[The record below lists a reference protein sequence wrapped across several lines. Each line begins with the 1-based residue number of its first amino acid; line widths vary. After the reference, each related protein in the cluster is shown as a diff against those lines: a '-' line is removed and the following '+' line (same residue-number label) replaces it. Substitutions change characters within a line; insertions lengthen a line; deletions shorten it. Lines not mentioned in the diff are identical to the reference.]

1 MFHVTRPGPK
11 PTPTKLRIVRGDRP
25 DRINTKEPK
34 APSTGPRC
42 PSWLSPDAKKV
53 WRRTTKQLESMKI
66 LSEAD
71 QDVIVAYVNAVVLYE
86 RATKIVDEVGVLVEG
101 RRDGMVKNPAVQVQ
115 RDQAQLIR
123 QLAGELGLTP
133 SSRGRLVIEEAAEDD
148 FLD

>member
-1 MFHVTRPGPK
+1 MTRPGPK
-11 PTPTKLRIVRGDRP
+11 PAPTQLRIVRGDRP

-34 APSTGPRC
+34 APKSVPRC
-42 PSWLSPDAKKV
+42 PAWLSADAKKI
-53 WRRTTKQLESMKI
+53 WRRTVKQLESMQI

-71 QDVIVAYVNAVVLYE
+71 QDVICAYVNAVVLYE

-123 QLAGELGLTP
+123 QLGSELGLTP
-133 SSRGRLVIEEAAEDD
+133 SSRSRLVIEEAAEDD